1 MRFLTM
7 WYVRPTKAQTSLY
20 IVQSDQSLCFSLEY
34 STTLRLLAEHHLEF
48 ISFLGSSESTLVKML
63 EITCHGSDVV
73 FQFFSLTLE
82 CADED
87 GMRYRSIM
95 SSLLQEYGGV
105 GIFVKAMHK
114 LTLKRHRLIRT
125 FDVRLNSRIF
135 L

>member
-1 MRFLTM
+1 ML
-7 WYVRPTKAQTSLY
+7 
-20 IVQSDQSLCFSLEY
+20 
-34 STTLRLLAEHHLEF
+34 
-48 ISFLGSSESTLVKML
+48 L

-114 LTLKRHRLIRT
+114 LTLKRRRLIRT

-135 L
+135 LMI